1 MFDNKSD
8 YALNKKDQDSM
19 LISEQISGSAVSKSD
34 TMRWRSFLPAH
45 SCDFDG
51 SQP

>member
-19 LISEQISGSAVSKSD
+19 PTAACIIPTTRDAWQKWWTRLQGTA
-34 TMRWRSFLPAH
+34 
-45 SCDFDG
+45 
-51 SQP
+51 

>member
-19 LISEQISGSAVSKSD
+19 FICGQTTGAATSKSD
-34 TMRWRSFLPAH
+34 AVRWRSFSSSA
-45 SCDFDG
+45 FM
-51 SQP
+51 